1 MEELAA
7 YLHDVM
13 KAKGIKGV
21 DIEAR
26 SGGKITNSYI
36 SDIMHGNTKNISV
49 EKVNALAEGLGVDS
63 FEVFQ
68 AASGNRVVQGKDS
81 WPSYTLLL
89 AMQSV
94 IQNPDLT
101 VILKT
106 VLNWKPAKIKA
117 LRKQI
122 EGAGK

>member
-7 YLHDVM
+7 YLRDTM

-36 SDIMHGNTKNISV
+36 SDIINGNTKNISV

-63 FEVFQ
+63 VEVFQ
-68 AASGNRVVQGKDS
+68 AASGKRIVESKDW
-81 WPSYTLLL
+81 WPSYALLHT
-89 AMQSV
+89 MQIV
-94 IQNPDLT
+94 VANPDLT
-101 VILKT
+101 AIVKALVT
-106 VLNWKPAKIKA
+106 MKPAKIKA

-122 EGAGK
+122 EKE

>member
-7 YLHDVM
+7 YLRDIM
-13 KAKGIKGV
+13 KAKGIKGIE
-21 DIEAR
+21 IEAR

-36 SDIMHGNTKNISV
+36 SDIINGNTKNISV

-68 AASGNRVVQGKDS
+68 AASGNRVIQGTDS
-81 WPSYTLLL
+81 WPSHTLLHT
-89 AMQSV
+89 MQLV
-94 IQNPDLT
+94 IANADLT
-101 VILKT
+101 AILKAL
-106 VLNWKPAKIKA
+106 VSMKPAKIKA

-122 EGAGK
+122 EKE